1 MTTRKGNITVNTQD
15 ILPIIKKWLYSE
27 HDIFIRELV
36 ANASDAITKRSTIAR
51 TKNQEIPVGKIQISL
66 NKTNKTIQIQDN
78 GLGMTE
84 SEVEKYIA
92 QLAFSGAKEF
102 IEKLEK
108 EGKSGEGDDIIGKFG
123 LGFYSSFMV
132 SNKVTVESL
141 SMNEDAQPTLWTSE
155 GSTEFTFDNS
165 SKKEVGTTITLYVN
179 DESTEFLDAWKMSET
194 LRKFCDFLPY
204 EISVLDEEK
213 VTYPRKEDGSEDKT
227 LEPLPNTPTIINET
241 TPLWKKD
248 PKDLKDEDYINFYR
262 SKFPMDPAPLFW
274 IHLKIDHPF
283 TLDGILYF
291 PKINQNRP
299 FNESNIRLYAKQ
311 MFVTDNVKN
320 VVPEFLSLL
329 KGYIDSND
337 IPLNVSRSSLQG
349 DPTIQKISN
358 YIVKKVAEALK
369 KLWLNYRAKFEAIW
383 PDSGLFIKYGCIS
396 DQKFDDLMRDKII
409 FKNSEGKYVNLGEYQ
424 ESIPQN
430 YREKLAEKIIYF
442 EKNKSDSSLKSQLL
456 SEGIQTIETDD
467 YIDPHFM
474 QHVEVRKL
482 NDKSYT
488 FTSVDSEIANV
499 LGTENATESDIKIKE
514 LFQSILNPSTDNKK
528 EDETKNDNPFG
539 TDAGLEIEVQNIKN
553 ATAPAFFKVDEQMKR
568 LSKMT
573 QQMGGNSPFP
583 IKKTLVINPSSPLI
597 QNALKLHDKG
607 EKKELVNKICHYVE
621 DLAYISSEGL
631 NVDKR
636 DEFVKRSQE
645 LISDLTNLAI

>member
-1 MTTRKGNITVNTQD
+1 MAERKGNITVNTND

-36 ANASDAITKRSTIAR
+36 ANACDAITKRSTLAR
-51 TKNQEIPVGKIQISL
+51 TLNQEIPTGNILISL
-66 NKTNKTIQIQDN
+66 NKTNKTIKIQDN
-78 GLGMTE
+78 GIGMTE

-108 EGKSGEGDDIIGKFG
+108 EGKSTEGDDIIGKFG

-132 SNKVTVESL
+132 SNKVSVETL
-141 SMNEDAQPTLWTSE
+141 SMNEGSKPALWTSE
-155 GSTEFTFDNS
+155 GSTEYTFSDS
-165 SKKEVGTTITLYVN
+165 SKSEVGTTITLYVN
-179 DESTEFLDAWKMSET
+179 DESAEFLDAWKMSET

-204 EISVLDEEK
+204 EIGVLDEEK
-213 VTYPRKEDGSEDKT
+213 ITYPTKEDGSEDKT
-227 LEPLPNTPTIINET
+227 QAPLENKPTIINET
-241 TPLWKKD
+241 TPIWKRD

-262 SKFPMDPAPLFW
+262 SKFPMDQEPLFW

-283 TLDGILYF
+283 TLDGVLFF

-329 KGYIDSND
+329 KGYIDSSD

-349 DPTIQKISN
+349 DPTITKISN

-369 KLWLNYRAKFEAIW
+369 KLWLNDRAKYEAIW
-383 PDSGLFIKYGCIS
+383 PDSGLFIKYGTIS
-396 DQKFDDLMRDKII
+396 DTKFDELMRDKII
-409 FKNSEGKYVNLGEYQ
+409 FKNSEDKFMNLGEYK
-424 ESIPQN
+424 ESIPQD
-430 YREKLAEKIIYF
+430 YREKLSDKVIYF
-442 EKNKSDSSLKSQLL
+442 EKDKSDIALKQQLL

-474 QHVEVRKL
+474 QHVEAKKL
-482 NDKSYT
+482 NDQSIT

-499 LGTENATESDIKIKE
+499 LGTENATESDVKIKD
-514 LFQSILNPSTDNKK
+514 LFQSILSPSSPDKDEKK
-528 EDETKNDNPFG
+528 DEESNPFG
-539 TDAGLEIEVQNIKN
+539 ATGGLEIEVQNIKN
-553 ATAPAFFKVDEQMKR
+553 GTSPAFFKVDEQMKR
-568 LSKMT
+568 LNKMT
-573 QQMGGNSPFP
+573 QQMGGGSSFP
-583 IKKTLVINPSSPLI
+583 IKKTLVINPSNALI
-597 QNALKLHDKG
+597 QNAFKLHEKG
-607 EKKELVNKICHYVE
+607 EKKELVEKICHYVE

-631 NVDKR
+631 KVEQR
-636 DEFVKRSQE
+636 DQFVKRSQD
-645 LISDLTNLAI
+645 LISDLTNLAL

>member
-1 MTTRKGNITVNTQD
+1 MGERKGNITVNTND

-36 ANASDAITKRSTIAR
+36 ANACDAITKRSTMAR
-51 TKNQEIPVGKIQISL
+51 TLNQEIPTGKILISL
-66 NKTNKTIQIQDN
+66 NKTNKTIKIQDN

-84 SEVEKYIA
+84 EEVEKYIA

-108 EGKSGEGDDIIGKFG
+108 EGKSSESNDIIGKFG

-132 SNKVTVESL
+132 SDKVGVETL
-141 SMNEDAQPTLWTSE
+141 SMNDDATPTLWTSE
-155 GSTEFTFDNS
+155 GSTEYTFSDSN
-165 SKKEVGTTITLYVN
+165 KNEVGTTITLHVN
-179 DESTEFLDAWKMSET
+179 DESQEFLDAWKMSET

-204 EISVLDEEK
+204 EIAVLDEEK
-213 VTYPRKEDGSEDKT
+213 VTYPTKEDGSEDKSQA
-227 LEPLPNTPTIINET
+227 PLPNEPTVINET
-241 TPLWKKD
+241 TPIWKRD

-262 SKFPMDPAPLFW
+262 SKFPMDQEPLFW

-283 TLDGILYF
+283 TLDGVLFF

-329 KGYIDSND
+329 KGYIDSSD

-349 DPTIQKISN
+349 DPTITKISN
-358 YIVKKVAEALK
+358 YIVKKVAESLK
-369 KLWLNYRAKFEAIW
+369 KLWLNDRQKFEAIW

-409 FKNSEGKYVNLGEYQ
+409 FKNTEDKYINLGEYK

-430 YREKLAEKIIYF
+430 YREKLADKVIYF
-442 EKNKSDSSLKSQLL
+442 EKDKSDIALKNQLL

-474 QHVEVRKL
+474 QHVESRKVGE
-482 NDKSYT
+482 NSVT
-488 FTSVDSEIANV
+488 FTSIDSEIANL
-499 LGTENATESDIKIKE
+499 LGTENTTDSDLKIKD
-514 LFQSILNPSTDNKK
+514 LFQSILSPSTEDQEKK
-528 EDETKNDNPFG
+528 DEKEANPFG
-539 TDAGLEIEVQNIKN
+539 ATGGLEIEVQNIKN
-553 ATAPAFFKVDEQMKR
+553 GTSPAFFKVDEQMKR

-573 QQMGGNSPFP
+573 QQMGGQSTFP
-583 IKKTLVINPSSPLI
+583 VKKTLVINPSNTLI
-597 QNALKLHDKG
+597 QNAFKLHEKG
-607 EKKELVNKICHYVE
+607 EKKELVEKICHYVE

-631 NVDKR
+631 KVEQR
-636 DEFVKRSQE
+636 DQFVKRSQD
-645 LISDLTNLAI
+645 LISQLTNLAL